1 MLTFNDQRII
11 ARWEDRWLEPPDEE
25 ENSDN
30 EIWLRADDEAEERW
44 IERNL

>member
-1 MLTFNDQRII
+1 MLTLNEQR
-11 ARWEDRWLEPPDEE
+11 ALASWEDRWLEPPEEE